1 MNQYRD
7 ELEMAGHVTWP
18 LNNDYLQTYLFE
30 SDRWWKEDGGFEQ
43 MEEGCYI
50 HVCAVISPNG
60 TLELI
65 DSQEDGGG
73 LWIPTIH
80 FKNVDH
86 LMRIFELLWKA
97 FSHETTLATGTK
109 IVKGLLT

>member
-18 LNNDYLQTYLFE
+18 LNNNCLQTFLFE
-30 SDRWWKEDGGFEQ
+30 SDRWWKEEGGFEQ

-50 HVCAVISPNG
+50 HVCAIISPHG

-65 DSQEDGGG
+65 DSQEEGGA
-73 LWIPTIH
+73 LWIPMIR
-80 FKNVDH
+80 FKDIDH
-86 LMRIFELLWKA
+86 LIRVFELLWKA
-97 FSHETTLATGTK
+97 FSDETTLEDGANIIRGT
-109 IVKGLLT
+109 LT